1 MQTQPQTP
9 SDHAKDF
16 HGAALIDDSGHEVPI
31 TEDMIRRACETLEHG
46 WQYPVNRT
54 RPAG

>member
-1 MQTQPQTP
+1 MQTRQQNP

-16 HGAALIDDSGHEVPI
+16 HGAALIDEQGREVPI
-31 TEDMIRRACETLEHG
+31 TEDMIRRACETLEHR

-54 RPAG
+54 RQAG